1 MVVIIMEQNDDGI
14 IVFETSSY
22 CESLFSSID

>member
-1 MVVIIMEQNDDGI
+1 MVVNNLGTDAGI

-22 CESLFSSID
+22 CESLFSSVD